1 MGSFP
6 QVSLL
11 ELFEGAVLSSVPA
24 RNHGEVG
31 GELQHV
37 VREAL
42 LLDSRTSFR
51 AQLAKSEVVKLKIL
65 PTHLP
70 KKYKPEGVASLV
82 APCGGPGD
90 LLNTSNLPLGGDHL
104 GELHKPGVAALGDH
118 PTTAT

>member
-24 RNHGEVG
+24 CNHGEVG

-37 VREAL
+37 VCETL
-42 LLDSRTSFR
+42 LCDSRTSFR
-51 AQLAKSEVVKLKIL
+51 AQLAKPEGLELEIL
-65 PTHLP
+65 TTSLP
-70 KKYKPEGVASLV
+70 KNLRPEGVASLV

-104 GELHKPGVAALGDH
+104 GELHEPGVAAVGDH

>member
-37 VREAL
+37 VCEAL
-42 LLDSRTSFR
+42 LRDSRTSFR
-51 AQLAKSEVVKLKIL
+51 AELAKSEVVRLKIL
-65 PTHLP
+65 S

-104 GELHKPGVAALGDH
+104 GELHETGVAALGDH